1 MANKNKLN
9 LLGIFHSK
17 SSLAKLIPNIKSTVM
32 LINNIKFYD
41 NGNGVP
47 KKQYTNNAT
56 IIAVFDDKQSIID
69 LFTLFTAL
77 FDSIIA

>member
-1 MANKNKLN
+1 
-9 LLGIFHSK
+9 
-17 SSLAKLIPNIKSTVM
+17 M